1 MCSVGSKDNI
11 TRRELL
17 GIFSRKGDVTPIIER
32 EKCTGCGLC
41 ATHCPK
47 GAITILQNAQENIY
61 RILFHHDLCDGC
73 DTCEKHCPEHGF
85 QLQQRSDRNVPDGSS
100 TVIFEERI
108 LRCTACNTPLF
119 PEAMAKRLKARV
131 DSTAGFDLL
140 FNLCPSCRMKTPWK
154 VERIGKSKG
163 ENIAGGEGA

>member
-1 MCSVGSKDNI
+1 
-11 TRRELL
+11 
-17 GIFSRKGDVTPIIER
+17 VTPIIER

-85 QLQQRSDRNVPDGSS
+85 QLQQRSGRNVPDGSS
-100 TVIFEERI
+100 TVIFEDRI

>member
-85 QLQQRSDRNVPDGSS
+85 QLQQRSGRNVPDGSS
-100 TVIFEERI
+100 TVIFEDRI

>member
-1 MCSVGSKDNI
+1 LCSVGSKDNI

-85 QLQQRSDRNVPDGSS
+85 QLQQRSGRNVPDGSS
-100 TVIFEERI
+100 TVIFEDRI

>member
-85 QLQQRSDRNVPDGSS
+85 QLQQRSGRNVPDGSS
-100 TVIFEERI
+100 TVIFEDRI

-163 ENIAGGEGA
+163 ENIAGGEGT

>member
-1 MCSVGSKDNI
+1 LCSVGSKDNI

-85 QLQQRSDRNVPDGSS
+85 QLQQRSGRNVPDGSS
-100 TVIFEERI
+100 TVIFEDRI

-163 ENIAGGEGA
+163 ENIAGGEGT

>member
-85 QLQQRSDRNVPDGSS
+85 QLQQRSGRTVPDGSS
-100 TVIFEERI
+100 TVIFEDRI

-163 ENIAGGEGA
+163 ENIAGGEGT

>member
-100 TVIFEERI
+100 TVIFEDRI

-163 ENIAGGEGA
+163 ENIAGGEGT

>member
-1 MCSVGSKDNI
+1 
-11 TRRELL
+11 
-17 GIFSRKGDVTPIIER
+17 VTPIIER

-85 QLQQRSDRNVPDGSS
+85 QLQQRSGRTVPDGSS
-100 TVIFEERI
+100 TVIFEDRI

-163 ENIAGGEGA
+163 ENIAGGEGT